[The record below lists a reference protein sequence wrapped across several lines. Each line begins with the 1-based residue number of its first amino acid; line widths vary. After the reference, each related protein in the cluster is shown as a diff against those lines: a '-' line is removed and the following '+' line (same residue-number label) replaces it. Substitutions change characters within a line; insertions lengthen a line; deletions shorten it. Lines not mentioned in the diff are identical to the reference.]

1 MGKLETAGFDLI
13 LSSYV
18 FHFIQNKED
27 CVRALCQV
35 LNVGGHLMITTTEDT
50 RADSLAGS
58 RRHLPML
65 QLHDLR
71 NLRSSR
77 VLSGRILFSMRPCA
91 GADEQ
96 EIERRNARL
105 KHCFIE
111 PGAAVCEMAER
122 QSGVQRV
129 ALEVGE
135 AGYCYSSLDHMLAW
149 FFAMT
154 SHPPSFPRVRCL
166 DARSGTDVGAASARP
181 RIRCICYALFGS
193 DTGC

>member
-1 MGKLETAGFDLI
+1 MQSSELILIRADESTLKEEVGKLETAGFDLI

-50 RADSLAGS
+50 RADSLA
-58 RRHLPML
+58 
-65 QLHDLR
+65 
-71 NLRSSR
+71 
-77 VLSGRILFSMRPCA
+77 GRILFSMRPCA

-154 SHPPSFPRVRCL
+154 HGAFDASLVPREVKAGFQRENPGQVVL
-166 DARSGTDVGAASARP
+166 
-181 RIRCICYALFGS
+181 S
-193 DTGC
+193 DTRFRVVMRRAS